1 METQNYTEEEL
12 CNIWDQC
19 KGELKKTVS
28 SLHYET
34 YIASLKLIEISKE
47 IAHFTVP
54 FDFCIN
60 LLETKYYND
69 IKNVLIEA
77 TKQYLTVAFHLEG
90 EYSPSHQQIKNTES
104 LNPVVE
110 NNTYKSNLNSKYTF
124 DSFIIGN
131 SNRMAYA
138 AAVAISDSPGTA
150 WAM

>member
-12 CNIWDQC
+12 CNIWNKC
-19 KGELKKTVS
+19 KEELKKTVS

-34 YIASLKLIEISKE
+34 YISSLKLIEIQGDT
-47 IAHFTVP
+47 AHFTVP

-90 EYSPSHQQIKNTES
+90 EYGSRGNRCRTLRLCKKH
-104 LNPVVE
+104 
-110 NNTYKSNLNSKYTF
+110 
-124 DSFIIGN
+124 IGKR
-131 SNRMAYA
+131 S
-138 AAVAISDSPGTA
+138 V
-150 WAM
+150 

>member
-12 CNIWDQC
+12 CNIWNKC
-19 KGELKKTVS
+19 KEELKKTVS

-34 YIASLKLIEISKE
+34 YISSLKLIEIQGDT
-47 IAHFTVP
+47 AHFTVP

-90 EYSPSHQQIKNTES
+90 EYVPAGTAAAPSDSAKNTS
-104 LNPVVE
+104 E
-110 NNTYKSNLNSKYTF
+110 NVPYKSNLNSKYTF

-138 AAVAISDSPGTA
+138 AAVAISVSGNGL
-150 WAM
+150 